1 VIRGGMCTW
10 IDFDRCGMA
19 KLMMSRA
26 IHLGRVRHRLFPPF
40 KYKAGRVPK
49 GYKCD
54 GCGVYGVRLYR
65 HYQTFLEHQVLRCR
79 SCALESQK
87 QTKPDSDYEHSI
99 GWMVAAVPTED
110 GTTYWGYT
118 SVPQEGVEWW
128 DRLPKYL
135 F

>member
-1 VIRGGMCTW
+1 MT
-10 IDFDRCGMA
+10 

-26 IHLGRVRHRLFPPF
+26 IHLGRVRHGLFPAF
-40 KYKAGRVPK
+40 KYKKGTVPK

-54 GCGVYGVRLYR
+54 KCGVFGVRLYR
-65 HYQTFLEHQVLRCR
+65 RYQTWLEGQMLRCR
-79 SCALESQK
+79 SCALKSQS
-87 QTKPDSDYEHSI
+87 QPQPDSESEHSI
-99 GWMVAAVPTED
+99 GWLVAAVPTED